1 MNSVYRKMRLVT
13 IGVVAAASIVAGM
26 VAIWKLA
33 PRDVMAST
41 PTWIYLGI
49 LALLLGPVVTIA
61 AWAWDRRTAQQ
72 AAIFAESRPRD
83 RGRRPEP
90 PMSRNCAPAETTAEP
105 KLIERPKP
113 VAEQPTPRRRR
124 TGSRHRAIRHQAQ
137 Q

>member
-13 IGVVAAASIVAGM
+13 IGVVAAASIVAGII
-26 VAIWKLA
+26 AIWHLA
-33 PRDVMAST
+33 PRDVMEST

-72 AAIFAESRPRD
+72 VAA
-83 RGRRPEP
+83 EP
-90 PMSRNCAPAETTAEP
+90 PDEKPIPQSPHGRHPAETRLEQVAAEECQP
-105 KLIERPKP
+105 PRQRRP
-113 VAEQPTPRRRR
+113 
-124 TGSRHRAIRHQAQ
+124 GSRHRAVRHQAQ